1 VILLNADKISK
12 SFTERPLLDNISLS
26 INEGD
31 KIGLI
36 GVNGTGKSTL
46 LKILAGKE
54 DAEGGTI
61 IRTKGVRVGYLP
73 QNPIFSKELS
83 VLEQVLQDVASNERE
98 SKEYECKTILTKL
111 GITDFDQPV
120 SNLSGG
126 QKKRVALAGV
136 LASPVEI
143 LILDEPTNQLDNDM
157 ADWLEKFLAKY
168 PGAILLVTH
177 DRYFLDRVTNKIAEL
192 TDGSIYAYD
201 GNYSLY
207 LELKLAREEMALASE
222 RKRATLYRTE
232 LEWIRSGVRARGT
245 KSKSRIDR
253 FEELKKS
260 RLNMN
265 SDRLE
270 LQTVSSRLGKKI
282 IELHHI
288 SKSYDDMKM
297 ISDFEYTVL
306 RNDRIGIIGPNGYGK
321 STLLKMIMGMV
332 LPDEGAIEIGD
343 TVKIGYF
350 SQENEEMDLSLRVIE
365 YIQTIAYQVTTSEG
379 TFSASQML
387 ERFLFSPHTHST
399 VLNRLSGGERKR
411 LALLRVLMGA
421 PNVLLF
427 DEPTND
433 LDIQTLSVLEDYLDG
448 FPGAV
453 IVISHDRYFLDRV
466 VQRIFSL
473 EGNGNVGHYPGGY
486 TDYLEIRQHEEKE
499 QQEALKANSKQSS
512 RKNPTDRKDQ
522 FAGKAEIQQK
532 VKFSYKEQREFDT
545 IEDDIASLEQKLA
558 ELELEMSNAAANYDL
573 LQELLPEKQAL
584 EEELLAKMDRWVYLN
599 DLAEKMKDRGD
610 LNDDEKTSAYF
621 NDRFS

>member
-1 VILLNADKISK
+1 MILLNADKITK
-12 SFTERPLLDNISLS
+12 SYTERPLLENISLS
-26 INEGD
+26 IIEGD

-54 DAEGGTI
+54 ETEGGTI
-61 IRTKGVRVGYLP
+61 IKTKGVRIGYLP
-73 QNPIFSKELS
+73 QNPVFQKDLS
-83 VLEQVLQDVASNERE
+83 VLEQVLQDVSSNERE

-111 GITDFDQPV
+111 GITEFDKPV
-120 SNLSGG
+120 RLLSGG

-136 LASPVEI
+136 LVSPVEI
-143 LILDEPTNQLDNDM
+143 LILDEPTNHLDNEM
-157 ADWLEKFLAKY
+157 ADWLEKYLAKY
-168 PGAILLVTH
+168 TGAILIVTH

-192 TDGSIYAYD
+192 TDGNIYAYD
-201 GNYSLY
+201 GNYSRY
-207 LELKLAREEMALASE
+207 LEMKLAREEMALASE
-222 RKRATLYRTE
+222 RKRAALYRTE
-232 LEWIRSGVRARGT
+232 LEWIKSGVRARGT

-260 RLNMN
+260 RLNLN

-270 LQTVSSRLGKKI
+270 LQTLSSRLGKKI

-288 SKSYDDMKM
+288 SKSYEDKKL

-306 RNDRIGIIGPNGYGK
+306 RNDRIGVIGPNGYGK
-321 STLLKMIMGMV
+321 STLLKMIMGTV

-365 YIQTIAYQVTTSEG
+365 YIQSIAYQVTTSEG

-387 ERFLFSPHTHST
+387 ERFLFPSYAHST
-399 VLNRLSGGERKR
+399 VLSRLSGGERKR

-453 IVISHDRYFLDRV
+453 IAISHDRYFLDRV

-486 TDYLEIRQHEEKE
+486 TDYLEIRQLEEKE
-499 QQEALKANSKQSS
+499 QQEALKPSSKQSGK
-512 RKNPTDRKDQ
+512 KNSADQ
-522 FAGKAEIQQK
+522 KGQSAEPAEIQK
-532 VKFSYKEQREFDT
+532 SGKIKFSYKEQREFDS
-545 IEDDIASLEQKLA
+545 IDDEIASLEQQLA
-558 ELELEMSNAAANYDL
+558 ELELQMSKEAANYDL
-573 LQELLPEKQAL
+573 LQELLPKKQAL
-584 EEELLAKMDRWVYLN
+584 EEELSDKMDRWVYLN
-599 DLAEKMKDRGD
+599 DLAEKM
-610 LNDDEKTSAYF
+610 EVSIF
-621 NDRFS
+621 

>member
-1 VILLNADKISK
+1 VILLNADKITK
-12 SFTERPLLDNISLS
+12 NYTERPLLESISLS
-26 INEGD
+26 VNEGD

-54 DAEGGTI
+54 EAEGGAI
-61 IRTKGVRVGYLP
+61 IKTKGVRIGYLP
-73 QNPIFSKELS
+73 QNPGFNRDLS
-83 VLEQVLQDVASNERE
+83 VLAQVLQDVASNERE

-111 GITDFDQPV
+111 GITDFDEPV
-120 SNLSGG
+120 SHLSGG

-136 LASPVEI
+136 LVSPAEI
-143 LILDEPTNQLDNDM
+143 LILDEPTNHLDNDM
-157 ADWLEKFLAKY
+157 ADWLEKYLAKY
-168 PGAILLVTH
+168 TGAILIVTH

-192 TDGSIYAYD
+192 TEGSIFTYD

-222 RKRATLYRTE
+222 RKRATLFRTE

-245 KSKSRIDR
+245 KSRSRIER
-253 FEELKKS
+253 FEELKKAK
-260 RLNMN
+260 LNLN
-265 SDRLE
+265 TDKLE
-270 LQTVSSRLGKKI
+270 LQTLSSRLGRKI
-282 IELHHI
+282 IELRHI
-288 SKSYDDMKM
+288 SKSYEDKKL

-321 STLLKMIMGMV
+321 STLLKMIMGTV
-332 LPDEGAIEIGD
+332 APDEGTIEIGD

-365 YIQTIAYQVTTSEG
+365 YIQSVAYQITTSEG
-379 TFSASQML
+379 TLSASQML
-387 ERFLFSPHTHST
+387 ERFLFPPFTHST
-399 VLNRLSGGERKR
+399 VLGRLSGGERKR

-473 EGNGNVGHYPGGY
+473 EGNGTVGHYPGGY
-486 TDYLEIRQHEEKE
+486 SDYLEFHQIEEKVQTE
-499 QQEALKANSKQSS
+499 
-512 RKNPTDRKDQ
+512 KDQ
-522 FAGKAEIQQK
+522 KAQPVKQTEAQK
-532 VKFSYKEQREFDT
+532 NTKLKFSYNEQREFDS
-545 IEDDIASLEQKLA
+545 IDVDIASLEQSLA
-558 ELELEMSNAAANYDL
+558 ELELQMSKEAANYGL
-573 LQELLPEKQAL
+573 LQELLLRKQVL
-584 EEELLAKMDRWVYLN
+584 EEELSVKMDRWVYLN
-599 DLAEKMKDRGD
+599 ELADKI
-610 LNDDEKTSAYF
+610 NQ
-621 NDRFS
+621 

>member
-1 VILLNADKISK
+1 MILLNADKISK

-54 DAEGGTI
+54 EAEGGI
-61 IRTKGVRVGYLP
+61 IVRTKGVRVGYLP
-73 QNPIFSKELS
+73 QNPVFSKELS
-83 VLEQVLQDVASNERE
+83 VLDQVLQDVASNERE

-143 LILDEPTNQLDNDM
+143 LILDEPTNHLDNEM

-168 PGAILLVTH
+168 AGAILLVTH

-192 TDGSIYAYD
+192 ADGTIYTYD

-222 RKRATLYRTE
+222 RKRAALFRTE

-253 FEELKKS
+253 FEELRKS
-260 RLNMN
+260 KLDLN
-265 SDRLE
+265 SDKLE
-270 LQTVSSRLGKKI
+270 LQTLSSRLGRKI
-282 IELHHI
+282 IELRHI
-288 SKSYDDMKM
+288 SKCYDDKNL
-297 ISDFEYTVL
+297 ISDFEYTIL
-306 RNDRIGIIGPNGYGK
+306 RNDRIGIIGPNGNGK
-321 STLLKMIMGMV
+321 STLLKMIMGTV
-332 LPDEGAIEIGD
+332 LPDEGTIEIGD

-365 YIQTIAYQVTTSEG
+365 YVQSIAYQIATAEG
-379 TFSASQML
+379 TLSASQML
-387 ERFLFSPHTHST
+387 ERFLFPPYMHST
-399 VLNRLSGGERKR
+399 VLGRLSGGERKR
-411 LALLRVLMGA
+411 LYLLRVLMEA
-421 PNVLLF
+421 PNVLLL

-473 EGNGNVGHYPGGY
+473 EGNGTIKHYPGGY
-486 TDYLEIRQHEEKE
+486 TDYLENHV
-499 QQEALKANSKQSS
+499 QSV
-512 RKNPTDRKDQ
+512 KNPASDQ
-522 FAGKAEIQQK
+522 AEQPVKQTRTPTAK
-532 VKFSYKEQREFDT
+532 TKFSYNEQREFDT
-545 IEDDIASLEQKLA
+545 IDDVIAALEQQLA
-558 ELELEMSNAAANYDL
+558 ELETEMSKEASNYDR
-573 LQELLPEKQAL
+573 LQELLLKKQTL
-584 EEELLAKMDRWVYLN
+584 EEELSAKMDRWVYLN
-599 DLAEKMKDRGD
+599 DLADKMK
-610 LNDDEKTSAYF
+610 
-621 NDRFS
+621 

>member
-1 VILLNADKISK
+1 MILLNADKITK
-12 SFTERPLLDNISLS
+12 SYTERPLLENISLS

-54 DAEGGTI
+54 EAEGGTVI
-61 IRTKGVRVGYLP
+61 KTKGVRIGYLP
-73 QNPIFSKELS
+73 QNPVFQKDLS
-83 VLEQVLQDVASNERE
+83 VLEQVLQDVSSNERE
-98 SKEYECKTILTKL
+98 SKEYECKTILTRL
-111 GITDFDQPV
+111 GITEFDKPV
-120 SNLSGG
+120 SLLSGG

-136 LASPVEI
+136 LVSPVEI
-143 LILDEPTNQLDNDM
+143 LILDEPTNHLDNEM
-157 ADWLEKFLAKY
+157 ADWLEMFLAKY
-168 PGAILLVTH
+168 TGAILLVTH

-201 GNYSLY
+201 GNYSVY

-222 RKRATLYRTE
+222 RKRATLYRSE

-260 RLNMN
+260 RLNLN
-265 SDRLE
+265 SDKLE
-270 LQTVSSRLGKKI
+270 LQTLSSRLGKKI
-282 IELHHI
+282 IELHNI
-288 SKSYDDMKM
+288 SKSYEEKQL
-297 ISDFEYTVL
+297 ISNFEYTVL

-321 STLLKMIMGMV
+321 STLLRMIMGTV
-332 LPDEGAIEIGD
+332 LPDEGTIEIGD

-365 YIQTIAYQVTTSEG
+365 YIQSIAYQVTTSEG

-387 ERFLFSPHTHST
+387 ERFLFPPHMHST

-473 EGNGNVGHYPGGY
+473 EGNGNIGHYPGGY
-486 TDYLEIRQHEEKE
+486 TDYLEIRQLEDKE
-499 QQEALKANSKQSS
+499 RPS
-512 RKNPTDRKDQ
+512 PDRKTQ
-522 FAGKAEIQQK
+522 PAKQTGTGKNTK
-532 VKFSYKEQREFDT
+532 LKFSYKEQREFDS
-545 IEDDIASLEQKLA
+545 IEDDIASLEQQLA
-558 ELELEMSNAAANYDL
+558 ELELQMSKETANYDL
-573 LQELLPEKQAL
+573 LQELLPKKQAL
-584 EEELLAKMDRWVYLN
+584 EEELSARMDRWVYLS
-599 DLAEKMKDRGD
+599 DLAEKM
-610 LNDDEKTSAYF
+610 
-621 NDRFS
+621 

>member
-1 VILLNADKISK
+1 MILLNADKITK
-12 SFTERPLLDNISLS
+12 SYTERPLLENISLS
-26 INEGD
+26 INEGE

-54 DAEGGTI
+54 EAEGGTI
-61 IRTKGVRVGYLP
+61 IKTKGVRIGYLP
-73 QNPIFSKELS
+73 QNPGFNKDLS
-83 VLEQVLQDVASNERE
+83 VLEQVLQDVSSNERE
-98 SKEYECKTILTKL
+98 SREYECKTILTKL
-111 GITDFDQPV
+111 GITDFDEPV
-120 SNLSGG
+120 SHLSGG

-136 LASPVEI
+136 LVSPVEI
-143 LILDEPTNQLDNDM
+143 LILDEPTNHLDNEM
-157 ADWLEKFLAKY
+157 ADWLEKYLAKY
-168 PGAILLVTH
+168 TGAILLVTH

-192 TDGSIYAYD
+192 TDGTIYTYD

-222 RKRATLYRTE
+222 RKRAALFRTE

-245 KSKSRIDR
+245 KSKSRIER

-260 RLNMN
+260 KLNLN
-265 SDRLE
+265 SDKLE
-270 LQTVSSRLGKKI
+270 LQTLSSRLGKKI

-288 SKSYDDMKM
+288 SKSYEDKIL

-321 STLLKMIMGMV
+321 STLLKMITGTI
-332 LPDEGAIEIGD
+332 LPDEGSIEIGD

-365 YIQTIAYQVTTSEG
+365 YIQSVAYQITTAEG
-379 TFSASQML
+379 TLSASQML
-387 ERFLFSPHTHST
+387 ERFLFPPFTHST
-399 VLNRLSGGERKR
+399 LLSRLSGGERKR

-433 LDIQTLSVLEDYLDG
+433 LDIQTLSVLEDYLDS

-466 VQRIFSL
+466 VQRIFSM
-473 EGNGNVGHYPGGY
+473 EGNGAIGHYPGGY
-486 TDYLEIRQHEEKE
+486 TDYLEIRQLEERE
-499 QQEALKANSKQSS
+499 QLETLKTNNLLSGNKITAAQ
-512 RKNPTDRKDQ
+512 KDQ
-522 FAGKAEIQQK
+522 SGVQAGTQK
-532 VKFSYKEQREFDT
+532 SGKIKFSYNEQREFDT
-545 IEDDIASLEQKLA
+545 IDDDIAFLEQSLA
-558 ELELEMSNAAANYDL
+558 ELELLMSKDASNYDL
-573 LQELLPEKQAL
+573 LQELLQKKQSL
-584 EEELLAKMDRWVYLN
+584 EEELAAKMDRWVYLN
-599 DLAEKMKDRGD
+599 ELAAKI
-610 LNDDEKTSAYF
+610 
-621 NDRFS
+621 

>member
-1 VILLNADKISK
+1 MILLNADKITK
-12 SFTERPLLDNISLS
+12 SFTERPLLENISLS

-61 IRTKGVRVGYLP
+61 TRTKGVRVGYLP
-73 QNPIFSKELS
+73 QNPSFNKEFS
-83 VLEQVLQDVASNERE
+83 VLEQVLQDVSANERE

-120 SNLSGG
+120 KHLSGG

-136 LASPVEI
+136 LVSPVEI
-143 LILDEPTNQLDNDM
+143 LILDEPTNHLDNEM

-168 PGAILLVTH
+168 TGAILLVTH

-192 TDGSIYAYD
+192 TDGTIYTYD
-201 GNYSLY
+201 GNYSVY
-207 LELKLAREEMALASE
+207 LESKLAREEMALASE
-222 RKRATLYRTE
+222 RKRAALFRTE

-245 KSKSRIDR
+245 KSKSRIER

-260 RLNMN
+260 KLNLN
-265 SDRLE
+265 SDKLE

-288 SKSYDDMKM
+288 SKRYDDKNL
-297 ISDFEYTVL
+297 ISDFDYTIL

-321 STLLKMIMGMV
+321 STLLKMIMGTV
-332 LPDEGAIEIGD
+332 LPDEGTIEIGD
-343 TVKIGYF
+343 TVKIGYY

-365 YIQTIAYQVTTSEG
+365 YVQSIAHQITTAEG
-379 TFSASQML
+379 TLTASQML
-387 ERFLFSPHTHST
+387 ERFLFPPYMHST
-399 VLNRLSGGERKR
+399 ILGRLSGGERKR
-411 LALLRVLMGA
+411 LYLLRVLMEA
-421 PNVLLF
+421 PNVLLL

-433 LDIQTLSVLEDYLDG
+433 LDIQTLSILEDYLDS

-473 EGNGNVGHYPGGY
+473 EGNGVIGHYPGGY
-486 TDYLEIRQHEEKE
+486 TDYLDIYQFEEKKRM
-499 QQEALKANSKQSS
+499 EALKANQLQSS
-512 RKNPTDRKDQ
+512 KKADSDQQDQSAKQTGAKKNTK
-522 FAGKAEIQQK
+522 I
-532 VKFSYKEQREFDT
+532 KFSYNEQREFDT
-545 IEDDIASLEQKLA
+545 IDDVIGALEQQLA
-558 ELELEMSNAAANYDL
+558 ELELEMSKEASNFERLQKL
-573 LQELLPEKQAL
+573 LLKKQAL
-584 EEELLAKMDRWVYLN
+584 EEELSAKMDRWVYLN
-599 DLAEKMKDRGD
+599 DLADKMK
-610 LNDDEKTSAYF
+610 
-621 NDRFS
+621 